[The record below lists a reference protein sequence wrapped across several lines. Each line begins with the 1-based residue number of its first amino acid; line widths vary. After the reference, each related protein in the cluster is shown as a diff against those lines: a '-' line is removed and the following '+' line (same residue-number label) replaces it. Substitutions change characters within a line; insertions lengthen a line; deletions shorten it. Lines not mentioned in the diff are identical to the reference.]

1 MESCIVIANKKDL
14 VKSQKVLDEKE
25 KKLKQ
30 VCDYFDIP
38 KLIICSLKKAPSQK
52 TMDIFNEICKDLWDK
67 KLTDPRYAQEFK
79 VASIYISFIFIQI

>member
-14 VKSQKVLDEKE
+14 VPNEKSLEEKE

-38 KLIICSLKKAPSQK
+38 KLIICSIKKDPHEK
-52 TMDIFNEICKDLWDK
+52 TIQIFNDICKDLWEK

-79 VASIYISFIFIQI
+79 VRSSFFLYILFKI